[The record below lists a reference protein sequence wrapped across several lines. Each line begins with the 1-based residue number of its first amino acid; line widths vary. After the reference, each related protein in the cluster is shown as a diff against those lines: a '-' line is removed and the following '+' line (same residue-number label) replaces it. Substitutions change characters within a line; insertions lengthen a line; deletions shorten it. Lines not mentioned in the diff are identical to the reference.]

1 MTVRRVAYVVN
12 TFPKISETFIA
23 NELAELRRRDIDVLI
38 LALHEPAESLAHEFV
53 GDAGLPDRTIYERSE
68 FDAALRAFKPDVI
81 HAHFATDPTTV
92 ARNLAAALDV
102 PFTFTAHG
110 HDIHRRPPPDF
121 WLRATAAAAVVTVSR
136 ANAHSISERFFVP
149 SAHVRVIPCGV
160 DTARFHPNGARTS
173 PPLIVCVAR
182 LVPVKNLGLL
192 LEACAVLRARGVQF
206 RAVVVGEGRSRAE
219 LEATLARLELENTV
233 ELAGAATQ
241 DRVVRYWQQATVA
254 TLTSANEGMPVSL
267 MEAGACGVPS
277 VATSV
282 GGVPEL
288 VTSGVNGLLV
298 RHACEAELADAIA
311 ALARSPALRARLG
324 AEGRAT
330 VEHAYSESAYLE
342 SLSSLYVEVLQR
354 RSEMTAGRHAGSN
367 R

>member
-219 LEATLARLELENTV
+219 LEATLARLELGGTV
-233 ELAGAATQ
+233 ELSGAATQ
-241 DRVVRYWQQATVA
+241 DRVVRFWQQASIA

-267 MEAGACGVPS
+267 MEAGACAVPC
-277 VATSV
+277 VATAV

-288 VTSGVNGLLV
+288 VEDDATGILV
-298 RHACEAELADAIA
+298 APGDAS
-311 ALARSPALRARLG
+311 ALARALERLLSDRALASRLG
-324 AEGRAT
+324 TAARRR
-330 VEHAYSESAYLE
+330 VESRF
-342 SLSSLYVEVLQR
+342 SLRRQVDALLSLWNEV
-354 RSEMTAGRHAGSN
+354 AA
-367 R
+367 